1 MPAQLVLCTCPNAE
15 VAQTLACALVDEHL
29 AACVTVVPA
38 VQSVYRWQGAVQV
51 DDEVLLLIKTVSAQL
66 QSLQERIQS
75 LHPYELPEI
84 VVVNI
89 DSGLPAY
96 LDWLARETAPD
107 TQPSREKS

>member
-1 MPAQLVLCTCPNAE
+1 MPAHLVLCTCPNTE
-15 VAQTLACALVDEHL
+15 VAHTLARTLVDERL
-29 AACVTVVPA
+29 AACVNVVPA

-66 QSLQERIQS
+66 KSLQERIQS
-75 LHPYELPEI
+75 LHPYELPE
-84 VVVNI
+84 VVAVDI

-107 TQPSREKS
+107 THPSREKS